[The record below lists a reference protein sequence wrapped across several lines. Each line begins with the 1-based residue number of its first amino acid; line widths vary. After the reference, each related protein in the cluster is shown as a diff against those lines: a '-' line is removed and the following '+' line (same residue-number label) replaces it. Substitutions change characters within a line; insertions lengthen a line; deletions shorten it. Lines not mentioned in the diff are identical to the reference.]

1 MIPTRSEIQ
10 ETLKVLGWGD
20 GSAVHFY
27 DESMREITSSV
38 HKVL

>member
-1 MIPTRSEIQ
+1 MTPSKQEIQ
-10 ETLKVLGWGD
+10 ETLQTLGWGD

-27 DESMREITSSV
+27 DKNMRETTDSV